1 MSMGIPSIGTDVVGI
16 KDLILHGKTGYLA
29 KEGDSQGLADIV
41 IKLLDSPEMLS
52 VFSENAK
59 TITRANFNFN
69 DGIKEYEEFYTSQC
83 LQTA

>member
-1 MSMGIPSIGTDVVGI
+1 
-16 KDLILHGKTGYLA
+16 LILHGKTGYLA
-29 KEGDSQGLADIV
+29 KEGDYQGLADIV
-41 IKLLDSPEMLS
+41 IKLLDSPELLS

-83 LQTA
+83 LRTA